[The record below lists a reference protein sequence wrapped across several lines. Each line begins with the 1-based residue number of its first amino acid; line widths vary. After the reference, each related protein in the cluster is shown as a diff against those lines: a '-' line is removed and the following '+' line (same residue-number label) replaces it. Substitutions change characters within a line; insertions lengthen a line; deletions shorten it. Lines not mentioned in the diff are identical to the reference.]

1 MAARHD
7 KPLHQRYSPR
17 MLKSAP
23 LFALLFCSL
32 AAHAQCPPAG
42 ESAVSLQA
50 LKIRGW
56 KSPRLESPAARQTL
70 ALGLVECLRD
80 ANPQLRDELA
90 FNGLQSM
97 MREGQLEAPTLQVL
111 RTRLLATLA
120 EPTDATG
127 FGKPFAAL
135 GLAEVV
141 RADRIRP
148 FLLPAQRDEI
158 VERSAAY
165 LAGVRD
171 YRGFDEREGWR
182 HGVAHGSDLM
192 VQLAVHPLLQRAQGE
207 TVLAAVASQV
217 MPAGEHFYHYGEA
230 ERLMA
235 PVFYLARRG
244 WWKAEDWERWLGAV
258 VARLPH
264 PEPMTQAGLAAR
276 HNIGAFLQAL
286 YVSVQE
292 IGNDE
297 VKNALLPGLRKAIK
311 DVG

>member
-1 MAARHD
+1 M
-7 KPLHQRYSPR
+7 PGRYSRR

-23 LFALLFCSL
+23 VLALFFSSL
-32 AAHAQCPPAG
+32 AAQAQCPPAG
-42 ESAVSLQA
+42 ESTASLQA
-50 LKIRGW
+50 LKSRGW
-56 KSPRLESPAARQTL
+56 KSPRLESPAARQSL
-70 ALGLVECLRD
+70 AAGLVDCLRD
-80 ANPQLRDELA
+80 ANPVLRDELA
-90 FNGLQSM
+90 FNGLQAM
-97 MREGQLEAPTLQVL
+97 MREGQLDAPALQSL
-111 RTRLLATLA
+111 RTRLLATMA
-120 EPTDATG
+120 EPADVTG
-127 FGKPFAAL
+127 FAKPFSAL
-135 GLAEVV
+135 ALAEVV

-148 FLLPAQRDEI
+148 FLLPAERDEI

-182 HGVAHGSDLM
+182 HGVAHGADLM
-192 VQLAVHPLLQRAQGE
+192 VQLAVHPLLSRTQGE

-217 MPAGEHFYHYGEA
+217 MPAGEHFYRYGEA

-244 WWKAEDWERWLGAV
+244 WWKPEDWERWLDAV

-264 PEPMTQAGLAAR
+264 PEPMTQAGLASR
-276 HNIGAFLQAL
+276 HNLSAFLQAM

-297 VKNALLPGLRKAIK
+297 VKAALLPGLRKAIK